1 MTLPILLT
9 CIILGT
15 LLALP
20 IIRTLRALRTHV

>member
-1 MTLPILLT
+1 MILTLTLT

-20 IIRTLRALRTHV
+20 IIRTLRALRTR